1 MKNTI
6 ESPSKDVVAI
16 EQRLGMALRE
26 SEVAGADLSDL
37 DTSGLSARD
46 LLQLA
51 WDRAE
56 EELDGLQT
64 ELRQLRQRHQAEER
78 SLLSRINEKKRLQ
91 RELVERAPRA
101 ASG

>member
-1 MKNTI
+1 MIKTEKSVSSHVVDI
-6 ESPSKDVVAI
+6 EK
-16 EQRLGMALRE
+16 RLGVALRE
-26 SEVAGADLSDL
+26 SEVSQSDLSEF
-37 DTSGLSARD
+37 DTSDLSARE

-56 EELDGLQT
+56 EELDALHT

-91 RELVERAPRA
+91 RELVERAPKV
-101 ASG
+101 ASN